1 MVRLHLWS
9 VPIHRLLCDNAT
21 VYHGNDRIPL
31 QGYVRYRKK
40 TFREIKLAYSS
51 SRLAQY
57 SYEILP
63 NLFYSSDLV
72 NLQSYAAGY

>member
-40 TFREIKLAYSS
+40 TFREIKLNS
-51 SRLAQY
+51 LKDT
-57 SYEILP
+57 ILDIRVEDS
-63 NLFYSSDLV
+63 LYIGIFFFKISAIFL
-72 NLQSYAAGY
+72 

>member
-1 MVRLHLWS
+1 MTQSSTYVS
-9 VPIHRLLCDNAT
+9 
-21 VYHGNDRIPL
+21 RI
-31 QGYVRYRKK
+31 RC
-40 TFREIKLAYSS
+40 ILAYSS